1 MWTQYHNTGIHMTK
15 TEIVKVRVTKAEQ
28 AAWKEAAK
36 RLGLTLSEFL
46 RRAANNGGV
55 DESDR

>member
-1 MWTQYHNTGIHMTK
+1 MTK

-28 AAWKEAAK
+28 AAWKAAAR

-46 RRAANNGGV
+46 RRAANKGG
-55 DESDR
+55 DNESDR

>member
-1 MWTQYHNTGIHMTK
+1 MTK